1 MGVKREWTTGMGVE
15 VKRHL
20 HLGHLDVVV
29 RSYIQGHVLNVTFNL
44 QQKQWVMKGVLGRN
58 FSSLYPAKVHNSLR
72 RRELRFLCE
81 CPQGKTWLGRQISM
95 ASGKQTGTYW
105 RSDWNHREAMHS
117 IRCKNIKN
125 IILKKKGNECFNG
138 IPLYLPCTDEVN
150 PVTYAPKGRQ
160 ILEHRGPCS
169 RKEDGGKPVF
179 FHRSQSWSSS

>member
-105 RSDWNHREAMHS
+105 RCDWNHREAMHS

-125 IILKKKGNECFNG
+125 IILKKK
-138 IPLYLPCTDEVN
+138 
-150 PVTYAPKGRQ
+150 
-160 ILEHRGPCS
+160 
-169 RKEDGGKPVF
+169 RKWVF
-179 FHRSQSWSSS
+179 QWNTIVSSVYRWSEPSYVCPQRTPNTRT